1 MSAAVIQQSIEALYQ
16 EAEAVVHQDQPML
29 TIIQSFPP
37 TVDASHLSIVADSS
51 ANVIANGTATT
62 DQIAVWR
69 RIEDL
74 LDEAESLSA
83 ATAPD
88 STEADHLDGAADYSA
103 ENLPADMQDAVAPVT
118 ASLGDDN
125 SIAAQ
130 STVEATTADQDIN
143 QTIESEA
150 QMLAIPTEPP
160 APDQLDGADAM
171 AEADIAALLNEAK
184 ADSQT
189 VATPSSDANVVT
201 AFDTDDDINSVMA
214 DIAAAVGVVAPQ
226 PTPSGSSTQVK
237 QIDPETVPAAP
248 AHVTAQTEPVQA
260 PTTTQLAEPHA
271 EPHAEPQ
278 AAPTEALA
286 TFISDTVRSVLA
298 EELPGMVKQ
307 AVTDALRTAAPAA
320 KTTTAATQKP
330 VKNSAKK
337 SAKKPATQKTVKK
350 VPAKAAS
357 AKTAA
362 AKKVT
367 GKKTGSKKTG
377 SKKTT
382 AKKAVVTKATGKQ

>member
-51 ANVIANGTATT
+51 ANMITKGTATT

-130 STVEATTADQDIN
+130 STVEATTADQDLN

-248 AHVTAQTEPVQA
+248 AHVAAQTEPVQA
-260 PTTTQLAEPHA
+260 PTTTQLA

-337 SAKKPATQKTVKK
+337 SAKKPATQKTAKK
-350 VPAKAAS
+350 VPAK
-357 AKTAA
+357 KAA
-362 AKKVT
+362 AKQVAS
-367 GKKTGSKKTG
+367 KKTGSKKTG

-382 AKKAVVTKATGKQ
+382 AKRAVATKATGKQ

>member
-51 ANVIANGTATT
+51 ANMITKGTATT

-83 ATAPD
+83 ATTPD
-88 STEADHLDGAADYSA
+88 STEADNLDGAADYSA

-143 QTIESEA
+143 QTIGSEA

-271 EPHAEPQ
+271 EPQ

-330 VKNSAKK
+330 VKKPAKNSAKK
-337 SAKKPATQKTVKK
+337 STKQPATQKTAKK
-350 VPAKAAS
+350 VPAK
-357 AKTAA
+357 KAA
-362 AKKVT
+362 AKQVAS
-367 GKKTGSKKTG
+367 KKTGSKKTG

-382 AKKAVVTKATGKQ
+382 AKRAVATKATGKQ

>member
-83 ATAPD
+83 ATTPD

-118 ASLGDDN
+118 APLEDDA

-143 QTIESEA
+143 QTIGSEA

-189 VATPSSDANVVT
+189 VATPVSDMNAVT
-201 AFDTDDDINSVMA
+201 ALDTDDDIDSVMA
-214 DIAAAVGVVAPQ
+214 DIAAAVGVVEPQ
-226 PTPSGSSTQVK
+226 PTPRSAPTQVK
-237 QIDPETVPAAP
+237 PIDAKTVPAAP
-248 AHVTAQTEPVQA
+248 AHTAAQTEPVQA
-260 PTTTQLAEPHA
+260 LTTTQL
-271 EPHAEPQ
+271 AEPQ

-330 VKNSAKK
+330 VKKLAKK
-337 SAKKPATQKTVKK
+337 STKQPATQKTAKK
-350 VPAKAAS
+350 VPAK
-357 AKTAA
+357 KAA
-362 AKKVT
+362 AKQVAS
-367 GKKTGSKKTG
+367 KKSVSKKTG

-382 AKKAVVTKATGKQ
+382 AKKAVATKATGKQ

>member
-51 ANVIANGTATT
+51 ANMITKGTATT

-83 ATAPD
+83 ATTPD
-88 STEADHLDGAADYSA
+88 STEADNLDGAADYSA

-118 ASLGDDN
+118 APLEDDT

-143 QTIESEA
+143 QTIGSEA

-184 ADSQT
+184 ADRQT

-201 AFDTDDDINSVMA
+201 AFDTDDDIDSVMA
-214 DIAAAVGVVAPQ
+214 DIAAAVGGVAPQ

-237 QIDPETVPAAP
+237 PIDPETVPAVP

-260 PTTTQLAEPHA
+260 PTTTQLA

-337 SAKKPATQKTVKK
+337 LAKKPATQKTAKK
-350 VPAKAAS
+350 VPAKTAP
-357 AKTAA
+357 AKKAA

-382 AKKAVVTKATGKQ
+382 AKKAVATKATGKQ

>member
-83 ATAPD
+83 ATTPD

-118 ASLGDDN
+118 APLEDDT

-130 STVEATTADQDIN
+130 STVEATTADQHIN
-143 QTIESEA
+143 QTIESKA

-189 VATPSSDANVVT
+189 VATPVSDTNAVT
-201 AFDTDDDINSVMA
+201 ALDTDDDIDSVMA
-214 DIAAAVGVVAPQ
+214 DIAAAVGVVEPQ
-226 PTPSGSSTQVK
+226 PTPRSAPTQVK
-237 QIDPETVPAAP
+237 PIDAKTVPAAP
-248 AHVTAQTEPVQA
+248 AHVAAQTEPVQA
-260 PTTTQLAEPHA
+260 PSTTQL
-271 EPHAEPQ
+271 AEPQ

-320 KTTTAATQKP
+320 KMTTAATQKP
-330 VKNSAKK
+330 VKKPAKNSAKK
-337 SAKKPATQKTVKK
+337 STKQPATQKTAKK
-350 VPAKAAS
+350 
-357 AKTAA
+357 AA
-362 AKKVT
+362 AKQVA
-367 GKKTGSKKTG
+367 SKKTV

-382 AKKAVVTKATGKQ
+382 AKKAVATKATGKQ

>member
-51 ANVIANGTATT
+51 ANMITKGTATT

-83 ATAPD
+83 ATTPD
-88 STEADHLDGAADYSA
+88 STEADNLDGAADYSA

-118 ASLGDDN
+118 APLEDDT

-143 QTIESEA
+143 QTIGSEA

-189 VATPSSDANVVT
+189 VATPVSDTNAVT
-201 AFDTDDDINSVMA
+201 ALDTDDDIDSVMA

-237 QIDPETVPAAP
+237 PIDPETVPAAP

-260 PTTTQLAEPHA
+260 PTTTQLAEPH
-271 EPHAEPQ
+271 

>member
-189 VATPSSDANVVT
+189 VATPVSDTNAVT
-201 AFDTDDDINSVMA
+201 ALDTDDDIDSVMA
-214 DIAAAVGVVAPQ
+214 DIAAAVGVVEPQ
-226 PTPSGSSTQVK
+226 PSPRSAPTQVK
-237 QIDPETVPAAP
+237 PIDAKTVPAAP
-248 AHVTAQTEPVQA
+248 AHVAAQTEPVQA
-260 PTTTQLAEPHA
+260 PTTTQLA

-330 VKNSAKK
+330 VKKPAKK
-337 SAKKPATQKTVKK
+337 SAKKSTKQPATQKTAKK
-350 VPAKAAS
+350 VPAK
-357 AKTAA
+357 KAA
-362 AKKVT
+362 AKQVA
-367 GKKTGSKKTG
+367 SKKTV

-382 AKKAVVTKATGKQ
+382 AKKAVATKATGKQ

>member
-189 VATPSSDANVVT
+189 VATPVSDTNAVT
-201 AFDTDDDINSVMA
+201 ALDTDDDIDSVMA
-214 DIAAAVGVVAPQ
+214 DIAAAVGVVEPQ
-226 PTPSGSSTQVK
+226 PSPRSAPTQVK
-237 QIDPETVPAAP
+237 PIDAKTVPAAP
-248 AHVTAQTEPVQA
+248 AHVAAQTEPVQA
-260 PTTTQLAEPHA
+260 PTTTQLA

-330 VKNSAKK
+330 VKKPAKNSAKK
-337 SAKKPATQKTVKK
+337 STKQPATQKTAKK
-350 VPAKAAS
+350 VPAK
-357 AKTAA
+357 KAA
-362 AKKVT
+362 AKQVA
-367 GKKTGSKKTG
+367 SKKTG
-377 SKKTT
+377 SK
-382 AKKAVVTKATGKQ
+382 